1 MNSVLKKFQV
11 SYLGN
16 IDYVFTK
23 KNEDIGF
30 LKLLSVFTNF
40 ITIIVFALLRFIPFH
55 FIL

>member
-23 KNEDIGF
+23 KNEELGC
-30 LKLLSVFTNF
+30 LKLLSEFTNF

>member
-23 KNEDIGF
+23 KNEEIGF